1 MFLILGA
8 RLSNSFCLL
17 DADTCTVHSLAT
29 LIARTF
35 PGVKLRLVAPP
46 QLGLPQYVKDAISE
60 SSASICEHEDLDPVV
75 STSDVIYMTR
85 VQKERF
91 SDLEEYQRFKLNY
104 VVTPDTMAKAKDD
117 MVLMHPLPRVGE
129 IDPAV
134 DSDFRSAFFRQVTIC
149 HMNFRIAICRF
160 ERSILTIAPQKQKY
174 TINMQKILKME
185 NGMYVR
191 MALLALVMGA
201 QGLPLNA
208 SKPIIEELVA

>member
-1 MFLILGA
+1 VGDLKNG
-8 RLSNSFCLL
+8 R
-17 DADTCTVHSLAT
+17 TVHSLAT
-29 LIARTF
+29 LIARNF

-134 DSDFRSAFFRQVTIC
+134 DSDFRSAFFRQ
-149 HMNFRIAICRF
+149 
-160 ERSILTIAPQKQKY
+160 
-174 TINMQKILKME
+174 ME

>member
-29 LIARTF
+29 LIARNF

-134 DSDFRSAFFRQVTIC
+134 DSDPRSAFFRQVTIC
-149 HMNFRIAICRF
+149 QARCYHMNFRIAISRF
-160 ERSILTIAPQKQKY
+160 ERSMLTIAPQKQNVQSTCK
-174 TINMQKILKME
+174 TH
-185 NGMYVR
+185 
-191 MALLALVMGA
+191 
-201 QGLPLNA
+201 
-208 SKPIIEELVA
+208 